1 LAADVRLAM
10 VVAELERLAG
20 PEVENIDLLRAALT
34 IARLDEE
41 DLDVE
46 AYVKHVERM
55 AEEVKRKLA
64 DGATESQKMAALNE
78 YLFKDNGFHGSRTDY
93 YHRANSYLSR
103 VIDDREGLPI
113 TLSLL
118 YIELGSRLGLKIE
131 GVGLPAHFVVR
142 HVPADGQP
150 QLIDVFEGAS
160 PLSREAAEKKI
171 LAMTGEPAR
180 PEHFG
185 RVSNRQMLQRIL
197 MNLIGNAQNPK
208 TGPDREALIRYES
221 AMLALDPTSVR
232 DRGLRAVCRWETGR
246 TAGAVADLQVVIDS
260 APAGLDMA
268 ELRRMQD
275 YFRTNKPPMR

>member
-1 LAADVRLAM
+1 VI
-10 VVAELERLAG
+10 AELERVAG
-20 PEVENIDLLRAALT
+20 PQVENIDLLRAALT

-55 AEEVKRKLA
+55 ADEVKWKIA
-64 DGATESQKMAALNE
+64 AGATETSKLAALNE

-118 YIELGSRLGLKIE
+118 YMELGARLGLQIE
-131 GVGLPAHFVVR
+131 GVGLPAHVVVR
-142 HVPADGQP
+142 HEPAEGQP
-150 QLIDVFEGAS
+150 QLIDVFESAL
-160 PLSREAAEKKI
+160 PLSREAAERKI

-180 PEHFG
+180 PQHFD
-185 RVSNRQMLQRIL
+185 RVTNRTILQRIL
-197 MNLIGNAQNPK
+197 LNLIGNAQNPK

-221 AMLALDPTSVR
+221 AMLALDPTSIR

-246 TAGAVADLQVVIDS
+246 TAGAVDDLQVVIEA
-260 APAGLDMA
+260 APAGLDLA
-268 ELRRMQD
+268 EVKRMQE
-275 YFRTNKPPMR
+275 YFRTNKPPKRER